1 MFSFFKKS
9 VVSQPDTALAPDFG
23 MLGTEKQQ
31 KLVDCTHKLDA
42 ILQKKESA
50 SNNGACR
57 VCPRPLRLYASAL
70 SRWYRSKY
78 VRAHLSG
85 CIAL

>member
-9 VVSQPDTALAPDFG
+9 VVSQPDTAPAPDFG

-42 ILQKKESA
+42 ILQKRICIKQR
-50 SNNGACR
+50 R
-57 VCPRPLRLYASAL
+57 VSCL
-70 SRWYRSKY
+70 S
-78 VRAHLSG
+78 
-85 CIAL
+85 